1 MSMTW
6 PAGTRHTDRATLY
19 DQVLASG
26 DQLRVQAQEVIKDGV
41 SQERKV
47 IVRIGKGADV
57 DLTDVT
63 QVTALRDALTAAAA
77 VFS

>member
-1 MSMTW
+1 MSMVW

-19 DQVLASG
+19 DLTLASG
-26 DQLRVQAQEVIKDGV
+26 DQLRVQAQEVIRDGV

-47 IVRIGKGADV
+47 IIKVGKGSDV
-57 DLTDVT
+57 ELTDLS